1 MCPVSPAKR
10 RMMGVTKTFRLNSD
24 APLLHVL
31 TMIVALLAAFAPLQV
46 WIPAIC
52 VAAVILLR
60 RLIARDMRGLHHPHF
75 VFVILAV
82 VAWGALTSLWSI
94 DPERSLEKSAKLLLF
109 AGSLIILFDAAMK
122 LTQEERKT
130 FAGWLTLSAL
140 IFVILTLGK
149 FAKIEIVTYW
159 INQQTVLGNEFDSLN
174 RTASILAIFV
184 WPSAL
189 VIFQIY
195 GRRAAIGFV
204 GLSALTVFLLP
215 PFAPLLALVIGAGVF
230 ASALYSQKL
239 GIALL
244 FMGFAAFIAM
254 VLLLNTLVPWANEIL
269 LANID
274 TPNSEVHRFVIWQ
287 FAADRIIEPPL
298 FGWGLDSSRVF
309 PGGSQ
314 ELFLFN
320 NPDGSAAT
328 GAAMPLHPHNS
339 IIQIW
344 LELGLVGIGLIA
356 TLVGLAWRGMTHA
369 RSGKAGAAAVMATVA
384 SGFVVAQLGFGVWQG
399 WWLATLGIA
408 AIYVLAVIPKS
419 DR

>member
-1 MCPVSPAKR
+1 
-10 RMMGVTKTFRLNSD
+10 MMGVTKTFRLHSD

-52 VAAVILLR
+52 VAAAVLLR
-60 RLIARDMRGLHHPHF
+60 RLIARDMRGLRHPKF
-75 VFVILAV
+75 VLAILAV
-82 VAWGALTSLWSI
+82 VVWGALTSFWSI

-109 AGSLIILFDAAMK
+109 GSSLIILFDAAMK
-122 LTQEERKT
+122 LTPEERKS
-130 FAGWLTLSAL
+130 FAGWLTFSAL
-140 IFVILTLGK
+140 VFVILTLGK

-159 INQQTVLGNEFDSLN
+159 ISQKTVLGNEFDTLN

-189 VIFQIY
+189 AIFQVY
-195 GRRAAIGFV
+195 GRRAAMGFV
-204 GLSALTVFLLP
+204 WLCGLTVFLLP
-215 PFAPLLALVIGAGVF
+215 PFAPPLALVIGAGVF
-230 ASALYSQKL
+230 AAALYSQKL
-239 GIALL
+239 GIAILCL
-244 FMGFAAFIAM
+244 GFAAFIAM
-254 VLLLNTLVPWANEIL
+254 VLLLDTLVPRANEIL

-287 FAADRIIEPPL
+287 FAADRILEQPI

-309 PGGSQ
+309 PGGNEQ
-314 ELFLFN
+314 LFLFTT
-320 NPDGSAAT
+320 PDGNSAT

-339 IIQIW
+339 VIQIW
-344 LELGLVGIGLIA
+344 LELGLVGLGLIA
-356 TLVGLAWRGMTHA
+356 ILIGLAWRGMTHL
-369 RSGKAGAAAVMATVA
+369 RSGRAGAAAVMATVA

-408 AIYVLAVIPKS
+408 AIYVLAVIPKAEA
-419 DR
+419 